1 MQEQILSND
10 VLMYGDRVK
19 FHWLDKSYENNID
32 LVTYGEYDLEG
43 LYAGPSPQHGGLSAV
58 TVVTPGEFRGRVLYI
73 PAKDLTRIDHVLAYQ
88 GSGNDNTV
96 GGYIHDQGWNPARPG
111 FQKDLPEKS
120 KKYNFDYITLKKMRD
135 NIMDTFDFSRVHKTM
150 VALDWCWGG
159 SNCVPEEIEIRREAR
174 KLMDEIIDRY
184 GTCDSSKYIAT
195 GGFEVSID
203 LYEDGTPDLNLKF
216 VVEDWTEGSDYWKEY
231 SEDYE
236 KRYRKGQV
244 HPIGE

>member
-19 FHWLDKSYENNID
+19 FHWLDQAYENNID

-43 LYAGPSPQHGGLSAV
+43 LYTGPSPQHGGLSAV
-58 TVVTPGEFRGRVLYI
+58 TVVTPGEFRGRVLYL

-88 GSGNDNTV
+88 GSGKTN
-96 GGYIHDQGWNPARPG
+96 Q
-111 FQKDLPEKS
+111 DLPEKS

-135 NIMDTFDFSRVHKTM
+135 NIMDNFNFSRVHQTM
-150 VALDWCWGG
+150 VSLNWEWGESG
-159 SNCVPEEIEIRREAR
+159 CVPEENEIRREAR
-174 KLMDEIIDRY
+174 RLMDEIIDRY
-184 GTCDSSKYIAT
+184 GTGDSSKCIAT

-216 VVEDWTEGSDYWKEY
+216 VVEDWTEGSDYWEEY

-236 KRYRKGQV
+236 NRSRKGQV
-244 HPIGE
+244 RPIGE